1 MGGYQGL
8 LNTFDH
14 FMSTL
19 PISRLKQGTIASL
32 VVEHR
37 VLHTPHMEYH
47 THRTVASAEM
57 GYGVACSK
65 PF

>member
-32 VVEHR
+32 VVEYR
-37 VLHTPHMEYH
+37 VLHTPH
-47 THRTVASAEM
+47 
-57 GYGVACSK
+57 GVSY
-65 PF
+65 PWNGSERGDGVWRGLQ